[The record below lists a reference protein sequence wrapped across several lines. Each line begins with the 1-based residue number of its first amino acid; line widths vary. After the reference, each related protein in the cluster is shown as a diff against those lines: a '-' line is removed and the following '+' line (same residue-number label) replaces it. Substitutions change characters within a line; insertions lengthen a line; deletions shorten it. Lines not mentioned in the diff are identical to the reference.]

1 MADAELNVALTIL
14 RIIRGWT
21 QDDLGKASGIPNSS
35 ISDYERGKKVPGL
48 RSLERLTAA
57 MGFTVASLQRT
68 TRFIQAVRS
77 EAFLELER
85 DWPPAAPQP
94 GETLAEPVI
103 GTATPA
109 ALDWEL
115 EQISAEAG
123 RVVARLSRVVLVM
136 MNRASRPFP
145 PETGDA
151 S

>member
-1 MADAELNVALTIL
+1 MIL
-14 RIIRGWT
+14 GRHPGSRT
-21 QDDLGKASGIPNSS
+21 APYPT
-35 ISDYERGKKVPGL
+35 YERGKKVPGL

-77 EAFLELER
+77 EAFMELER
-85 DWPPAAPQP
+85 DWPPAVPQP

-123 RVVARLSRVVLVM
+123 RV
-136 MNRASRPFP
+136 
-145 PETGDA
+145 
-151 S
+151 